1 MLDRCVLRA
10 YGFEWIIPFQS
21 FPKGFP
27 GTFLL
32 LCRASLWQMAAVSGW
47 SGLRC
52 SWPTGVAWWWC
63 FCSSLCSGAVLLY
76 FNLTSGSAK
85 PKVQDLIHCLSM
97 ESVLAVM
104 EEHALFPHHFLSF
117 CVFARTQM
125 LLLLLGNESP
135 EHFFFLWVIMH
146 FNCPEFSMHRLSLFI
161 PLPKHCNPVG

>member
-1 MLDRCVLRA
+1 MWLAVRGCVSDWCNSVCLIA
-10 YGFEWIIPFQS
+10 VCSEHMVLNELSLSSPS
-21 FPKGFP
+21 PKGFP

-32 LCRASLWQMAAVSGW
+32 FCRALLWQMAVVSGW

-52 SWPTGVAWWWC
+52 SWPAGVAWWWC
-63 FCSSLCSGAVLLY
+63 FCSSLCSGAVLPY

-104 EEHALFPHHFLSF
+104 EEHALLPHHFLSF

-135 EHFFFLWVIMH
+135 EHFFS
-146 FNCPEFSMHRLSLFI
+146 CE
-161 PLPKHCNPVG
+161 